1 MKIFWFSW
9 YTLVLALWVG
19 GMALFT
25 FVATPV
31 IFKTYPRDLAG
42 EIVGRLFPGYFLYNL
57 VLAVAALILF
67 FIIANDQSK
76 LPYRLSLICA
86 TTALLINL
94 FIVFKLHPDTV
105 RVKQQVASF
114 ESEAP
119 DSPARKEFRKL
130 HGISAVLNL
139 VLIAEGITLL
149 VAAPLLRK

>member
-1 MKIFWFSW
+1 MKLSWFFG

-19 GMALFT
+19 GMVLFT
-25 FVATPV
+25 AILTPV
-31 IFKTYPRDLAG
+31 IFKSYPRDMAG

-57 VLAVAALILF
+57 VLAAAALILF
-67 FIIANDQSK
+67 FVIANDQSK